1 MKIYKNI
8 LHTIFGFLVLMNSS
22 DLLAQKQVLVDTQRS
37 FEGIQRIEVSSGMLE
52 LEYIGNAK
60 KQDVSVDAY
69 LVSSQANQDIIFVAV
84 GDVLKITYQQSNNG
98 SYIGRG
104 DQTKGYIKISG
115 PEQML
120 LDLSAGSGSIKVDRL
135 IAAHTI
141 IRVGSGRMDV
151 SNINGALEAKA
162 SSGRMNVNGLNGNLD
177 MRLSSGSATLS
188 DVKGQANLTLSS
200 GSVKGDDIT
209 GPLSLSL
216 SSGSAK
222 LSGVGQVELV
232 KVTSGSAEFTQSGLA
247 DLTNLRSSSGSIR
260 IKTTLNIEDYNYNL
274 KASSGSLRV
283 GNNSKGKTLQ
293 INNGSSKIV
302 NGTVSSGSISI
313 DN

>member
-1 MKIYKNI
+1 MKIFKNKFHII
-8 LHTIFGFLVLMNSS
+8 LGFLVLLSS
-22 DLLAQKQVLVDTQRS
+22 SELMAQKQVLVDTQRS

-52 LEYIGNAK
+52 MEYIGNSNK
-60 KQDVSVDAY
+60 KEVSIDAY
-69 LVSSQANQDIIFVAV
+69 LESSQGNQDIIFVAV
-84 GDVLKITYQQSNNG
+84 GDVLKITYQQNNNG
-98 SYIGRG
+98 SNSWRG
-104 DQTKGYIKISG
+104 NQTKGHIKISG

-120 LDLSAGSGSIKVDRL
+120 LDLSAGSGTIKVDRL
-135 IAAHTI
+135 IAAQTI

-151 SNINGALEAKA
+151 SNITGALEAKA

-177 MRLSSGSATLS
+177 LRLSSGSASLS
-188 DVKGQANLTLSS
+188 DVMGQANLTLSS
-200 GSVKGDDIT
+200 GSVKGDGIT

-222 LSGVGQVELV
+222 LSGVDQVELV

-260 IKTTLNIEDYNYNL
+260 IKTTSNIEDYNYNL

-283 GNNSKGKTLQ
+283 GNNSKSKTLQ

-302 NGTVSSGSISI
+302 NGTVSSGSILI